1 MSNQIHFDNII
12 IADDPAVAA
21 KWASQTFDLKKRKM
35 EKESVSFNIRITKC
49 AVM

>member
-21 KWASQTFDLKKRKM
+21 KWASQTFDLKKKKM
-35 EKESVSFNIRITKC
+35 EKESVSFNMRITKY